1 MRNIFARIAARFR
14 KPAPVEVVEIDF
26 GPFNRYTVV
35 LDWAGDNGFL
45 DAPVMH
51 IEAGSRMEAFTAARM
66 AAWDEYAGHIIE
78 IPKGAEYDEYEAEE
92 LWYTVAILEGWAVE
106 AAA

>member
-14 KPAPVEVVEIDF
+14 KPAPVAVEAFDLNT
-26 GPFNRYTVV
+26 PNRYTVV

-51 IEAGSRMEAFTAARM
+51 VEAFNRGDAWVAARE
-66 AAWDEYAGHIIE
+66 AAWEEYAGLVDE
-78 IPKGAEYDEYEAEE
+78 IPEGAEYDEAEASD
-92 LWYTVAILEGWAVE
+92 LWYSVAILEGYAVV
-106 AAA
+106 A